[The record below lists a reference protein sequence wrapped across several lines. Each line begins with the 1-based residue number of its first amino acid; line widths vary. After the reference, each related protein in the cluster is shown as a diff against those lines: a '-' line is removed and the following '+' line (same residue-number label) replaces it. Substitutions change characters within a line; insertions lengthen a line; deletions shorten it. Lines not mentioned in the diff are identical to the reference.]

1 MTRKDYI
8 DTLASELEGFDD
20 ESKRDILLEIE
31 DHIDELATKHP
42 ELSEEEIVMG
52 LEKPIILAESLK
64 AEAGI
69 SRGNID
75 EDREARSRGG
85 FEGENKRDHD
95 RAHDR
100 ENFSGKARITIDG
113 EDLEEVVR
121 KAFDVARLFK
131 ESKIFREERPVGG
144 NGERKPGKSVR
155 LQDIPVDKVKKI
167 VFSGRSTDVRVL
179 LSMESLS
186 VKADG
191 PEKTQFSIDDDEE
204 GLLEIKTGSRREEP
218 DLIELMVPSSVEF
231 LSIRTLSGDVMVLDR
246 IGDLEIQTA
255 SGDVAVRACSGN
267 AVIRTA
273 SGDIIAEHCSE
284 DLRVNAA
291 SGSVNVDLDDQCC
304 AASISTASGDISCG
318 YPEDFDALI
327 QCSTVS
333 GDIDCDGEGKGA
345 GSIRIGAGL
354 TPVKLATVSGDI
366 EIRKL

>member
-8 DTLASELEGFDD
+8 DALTRGLEGFD
-20 ESKRDILLEIE
+20 EVSKRDIVLEIE
-31 DHIDELATKHP
+31 DHIDELGLKHP
-42 ELSEEEIVMG
+42 EMSEEEIVAG
-52 LEKPIILAESLK
+52 LEKPEILADSLK

-69 SRGNID
+69 GSDEKAESQESRPKDGA
-75 EDREARSRGG
+75 EGAKGQSRDRGDFSR
-85 FEGENKRDHD
+85 
-95 RAHDR
+95 
-100 ENFSGKARITIDG
+100 KARITIDG

-144 NGERKPGKSVR
+144 DGERKPGKSVR

-179 LSMESLS
+179 LSMEGLS
-186 VKADG
+186 MKADG
-191 PEKTQFSIDDDEE
+191 PEKTQFSINDDEE
-204 GLLEIKTGSRREEP
+204 GVLEIKTGSRREEP

-304 AASISTASGDISCG
+304 SASISTASGDISCG

-333 GDIDCDGEGKGA
+333 GDIDCDGEGERA